1 MYCRVPQDIERVKL
15 PGQNEELLPFSWKD
29 QAYMYRENFIS
40 KGIKIG
46 FTVSDFPRFHFR
58 AICPFFSLPVKA
70 IKCTHSLKRIEFYG
84 IQETLKFCPLVEYFL
99 IFQNTDLTTDF

>member
-1 MYCRVPQDIERVKL
+1 MYCRVPQGIERVKL

-46 FTVSDFPRFHFR
+46 FTVSDFPSSISVPSVHFFPTSKSNKMYTFTEKNR
-58 AICPFFSLPVKA
+58 VLLYPRDIKILFSCEIFLDL
-70 IKCTHSLKRIEFYG
+70 S
-84 IQETLKFCPLVEYFL
+84 EYWP
-99 IFQNTDLTTDF
+99 NN